1 MPYCSTCN
9 VSCPSD
15 YQLNQHLSGRKH
27 AEVLKFGKPSG
38 ITGVCFQYQNSGTCW
53 KGDQCTY
60 KHIAANDSPKTQ
72 VMSESTTKV
81 ARCGP
86 APTGIC
92 YLWWKNGICSKGPMC
107 TYKHELSSSSIP
119 AHSSTLYSPTT
130 HFDDHIKAGNVISP
144 PQEDGKRLRDETGSI
159 SAEFSLCKTDDPDKA
174 NMGKQID
181 TQYPRTLAPLFCKP
195 VESESKNKKSN
206 RFTDECLNLF
216 NRKRDVNLFI
226 QNGLVVWEF
235 AYDTKIIKA
244 IKENI
249 KGRAWNPSIG
259 IKGCWTSPLESLP
272 DAISLYEHM
281 GRSASTEL
289 KRRSKEIQEK
299 FGNSSASDAIKMVV
313 RIYSSKSEG
322 VDNVDAVPML
332 GSVDVMFLYDA
343 DTVSALKMLSPTQ
356 RTYNPVTK
364 TWSIDILA
372 LPDLLAILIPLG
384 YSASKRLTDLS
395 SLTSNIDNMLFGQDE
410 VSHNKSEEVKSLD
423 TKLDTK
429 SDKERTTCSAED
441 IIIIDDDEE
450 SSGADDIIIIDD
462 DEETSGAEEII
473 IIDDDEEICGNDPIL
488 KAKKEDELEAL
499 IISMA
504 RLVAQKDTK
513 SQSMNMTDCGSAKRQ
528 KLSDAQKKWSSKFH
542 LDSDIDDG
550 NSFSDVDDDDNSF
563 GSLPD
568 GNSYTSNVLTS
579 WTTNIYQSLHRAE
592 RREGPVKCDC
602 GKPFKL
608 SGGTHTCR
616 YFGTF
621 QCLCGNCWTSAYC
634 WKGEMQA
641 CRSCNCES
649 LPVKKEQLD
658 GRIGRSTSAH
668 DTMRCGRCRT
678 LGYNCSGAFG

>member
-1 MPYCSTCN
+1 M
-9 VSCPSD
+9 
-15 YQLNQHLSGRKH
+15 NQHLSGRKH

-72 VMSESTTKV
+72 FVPESTTKV

-86 APTGIC
+86 APSGIC
-92 YLWWKNGICSKGPMC
+92 YLWWKNGICSKRPMC
-107 TYKHELSSSSIP
+107 TYKHDLSSSSIP
-119 AHSSTLYSPTT
+119 AHSSALYSPTA
-130 HFDDHIKAGNVISP
+130 HFDGHMKAENVVSP

-159 SAEFSLCKTDDPDKA
+159 SAEFLLCKTDDPDKA
-174 NMGKQID
+174 NTEKQID
-181 TQYPRTLAPLFCKP
+181 TQPPRTLAPLFCKP
-195 VESESKNKKSN
+195 VESESESKKSN

-272 DAISLYEHM
+272 DAIALYEHM
-281 GRSASTEL
+281 GRSASAEL
-289 KRRSKEIQEK
+289 KRRAKEIQDK

-313 RIYSSKSEG
+313 RIYSSKPEG
-322 VDNVDAVPML
+322 SDNADAVPML
-332 GSVDVMFLYDA
+332 GSVDVTFLYDA
-343 DTVSALKMLSPTQ
+343 DIVSALKMLSPTQ

-364 TWSIDILA
+364 AWSIDILA
-372 LPDLLAILIPLG
+372 LPDLLESLMPMG

-395 SLTSNIDNMLFGQDE
+395 SLTSNIDNILFGQDE
-410 VSHNKSEEVKSLD
+410 VFHNVKSEEVKSLD

-429 SDKERTTCSAED
+429 SDKERTTRSAED

-450 SSGADDIIIIDD
+450 TSGAEDIIIIDD

-473 IIDDDEEICGNDPIL
+473 IINDTEETSGNDSSKIHVKDARL
-488 KAKKEDELEAL
+488 KSKKKHELEAVL
-499 IISMA
+499 KSIA
-504 RLVAQKDTK
+504 RLVAQNDTM

-528 KLSDAQKKWSSKFH
+528 KPTDAQKKWSSKFH
-542 LDSDIDDG
+542 LDSDIDDCS
-550 NSFSDVDDDDNSF
+550 SFSDIDDDDNSF
-563 GSLPD
+563 GSLSDD
-568 GNSYTSNVLTS
+568 GNSYASNALAS
-579 WTTNIYQSLHRAE
+579 WTRNVYQSLHRAE
-592 RREGPVKCDC
+592 RREGPVNCDC

-621 QCLCGNCWTSAYC
+621 QCACGNCWTSAYC

-641 CRSCNCES
+641 CRSCNFES

-668 DTMRCGRCRT
+668 DTMRCGRCRK